1 VYHDLEDVVNVG
13 EDVTIRGDFN
23 GWGAVPIIMTPNA
36 EYSVFTAVVPIIP
49 GSYGYKYFMPD
60 LPVNSDYDMLN
71 TNNRTLV
78 VSTAATV
85 DDYRNV
91 VVGWAHLGDPI
102 AVTIFLGEDSGDL
115 VGEDFIA
122 NVTNPA
128 GEGRGVAAQ
137 LGYGTLSDPLT
148 WAWADMTY
156 TGDVGNNDLYA
167 ATITPAA
174 TGVYTY
180 GVRFDGNWATGNPNI
195 GWTYGDRT
203 GLLTVLEPP
212 SADLAVTKVAPAT
225 VLTGETFT
233 YTIEVVNN
241 GPDDATGVEV
251 EDTLPAGVTFVSA
264 SAGCVEAAGV
274 VTCDVGDL
282 AALETAMIDIVVT
295 SPAAGNLVNNVT
307 VAGNEA
313 DPDLANNAAFAGTTV
328 NLATRY
334 VYLPLMYRAP

>member
-1 VYHDLEDVVNVG
+1 
-13 EDVTIRGDFN
+13 
-23 GWGAVPIIMTPNA
+23 
-36 EYSVFTAVVPIIP
+36 
-49 GSYGYKYFMPD
+49 
-60 LPVNSDYDMLN
+60 
-71 TNNRTLV
+71 
-78 VSTAATV
+78 
-85 DDYRNV
+85 
-91 VVGWAHLGDPI
+91 
-102 AVTIFLGEDSGDL
+102 
-115 VGEDFIA
+115 
-122 NVTNPA
+122 
-128 GEGRGVAAQ
+128 
-137 LGYGTLSDPLT
+137 
-148 WAWADMTY
+148 MTY

-282 AALETAMIDIVVT
+282 AVDETVTIEIVVTAPATAGDLVNTVDVVGIEADPDVTNNEATATTTVALPPEVDLSVTKEGPLQVTVGDPIGYMITVENNGPDAATGVVVVDTLPAGVTFVSASAGCVEAAGVVTCDVGDLAALETAMIDIVVT